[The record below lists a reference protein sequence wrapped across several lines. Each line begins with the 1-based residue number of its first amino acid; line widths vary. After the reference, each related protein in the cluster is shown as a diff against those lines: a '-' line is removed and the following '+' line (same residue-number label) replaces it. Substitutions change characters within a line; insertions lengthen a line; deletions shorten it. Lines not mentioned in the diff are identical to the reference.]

1 MPRLIADASNFAFP
15 GGIAENEAVF
25 SAIGHELLPNRR
37 VLLLL
42 VQQLIILVHD
52 IYCQPGLVLTGTG
65 ACYPERRLV
74 FRLRLGIINL
84 IGLNNVKTLDY
95 LARNRLVIVTQLH
108 AKKKIMM
115 LRLIQ
120 RPFLIGRIA
129 FLSEIE

>member
-1 MPRLIADASNFAFP
+1 MPRLIADASNFTFP

-25 SAIGHELLPNRR
+25 SAMGHEPLLNRL

-52 IYCQPGLVLTGTG
+52 IYCQPSLVLAGTG